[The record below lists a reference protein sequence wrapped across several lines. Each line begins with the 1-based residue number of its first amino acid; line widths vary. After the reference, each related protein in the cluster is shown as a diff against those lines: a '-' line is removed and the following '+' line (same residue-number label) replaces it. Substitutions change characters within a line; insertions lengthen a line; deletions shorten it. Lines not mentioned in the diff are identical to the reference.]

1 MVTFASRSA
10 HSSFDGA
17 SDVLS
22 TDGIASFGRLYP
34 AAAVAGWNAE
44 LDPLFASGDQVRA
57 TLGADVLAATGV
69 LAGVLTPPIR
79 ALIAQTVP
87 DARIYHAH
95 AYEIAG
101 GNERPH
107 IHSEHLDGWH
117 RDTETIRDFQPDRAR
132 HISLFVYLTDV
143 HDDSGAFEFLPRS
156 PRQSLGT
163 SQEAHRVT
171 GPAGTTFAWNRSY
184 YHRASP
190 NTSAVRRRLVKLSWQ
205 PAGLANDRIKLP
217 EFAAAVQNSE
227 PDEWLEVLLGAKGD
241 SRRLPSVSGTSPAI
255 QPLPLDTT
263 VDARRT
269 DRLTERVRV
278 LRHRVGP

>member
-1 MVTFASRSA
+1 MVTFAPRSA

-22 TDGIASFGRLYP
+22 TDGIANFGPLY
-34 AAAVAGWNAE
+34 AMDVVARWNAE
-44 LDPLFASGDQVRA
+44 LDPLFARGDQVRA

-69 LAGVLTPPIR
+69 LSGVLTPPIR

-101 GNERPH
+101 GSERPH

-117 RDTETIRDFQPDRAR
+117 RDTETIRDFQADRAR

-143 HDDSGAFEFLPRS
+143 GEESGAFEFLPRS
-156 PRQSLGT
+156 PRQSLGA

-171 GPAGTTFAWNRSY
+171 GRAGTAFAWNRSY

-190 NTSAVRRRLVKLSWQ
+190 NTSTVRRRLVKLSWQ

-217 EFAAAVQNSE
+217 EFAAAIQNSE
-227 PDEWLEVLLGAKGD
+227 EDEWLAVLLGAKGD
-241 SRRLPSVSGTSPAI
+241 SRRLPAGSGTSPEI
-255 QPLPLDTT
+255 HPLALDTI
-263 VDARRT
+263 VDARRG
-269 DRLTERVRV
+269 DLLTERVRV